1 MSCVFPRGRSLPPA
15 RLSPQA
21 AGEKVRATETEV
33 LVATP
38 QKHLLTARL
47 KLISELWDAGIKAEM
62 LYKKDPK
69 LLKQLQYCEDT
80 GIPLAA
86 IVGEQELTDGVVK
99 LRDVATR
106 EEVDIPREKLVAE
119 IRRRLAP

>member
-1 MSCVFPRGRSLPPA
+1 
-15 RLSPQA
+15 
-21 AGEKVRATETEV
+21 
-33 LVATP
+33 
-38 QKHLLTARL
+38 
-47 KLISELWDAGIKAEM
+47 M

-106 EEVDIPREKLVAE
+106 VEVRMPFLYLLPKVLPKCRGC
-119 IRRRLAP
+119 

>member
-1 MSCVFPRGRSLPPA
+1 
-15 RLSPQA
+15 
-21 AGEKVRATETEV
+21 
-33 LVATP
+33 
-38 QKHLLTARL
+38 
-47 KLISELWDAGIKAEM
+47 M

-86 IVGEQELTDGVVK
+86 IVGEQELADGVVK

-106 EEVDIPREKLVAE
+106 EEVRMPFYTRVYSTSKLQRSLKTSGFPLSIPLEGHSTDLLGDSRKPVTNCTGILT
-119 IRRRLAP
+119 

>member
-1 MSCVFPRGRSLPPA
+1 
-15 RLSPQA
+15 
-21 AGEKVRATETEV
+21 
-33 LVATP
+33 
-38 QKHLLTARL
+38 
-47 KLISELWDAGIKAEM
+47 M

-86 IVGEQELTDGVVK
+86 IVGEQELADGVVK

-106 EEVDIPREKLVAE
+106 EQVDIPREKLIDE
-119 IRRRLAP
+119 IRRRLEP

>member
-1 MSCVFPRGRSLPPA
+1 
-15 RLSPQA
+15 
-21 AGEKVRATETEV
+21 
-33 LVATP
+33 
-38 QKHLLTARL
+38 
-47 KLISELWDAGIKAEM
+47 M

-86 IVGEQELTDGVVK
+86 IVGEQELADGVVK

-106 EEVDIPREKLVAE
+106 QEVRMPFYTSFPNSRDF
-119 IRRRLAP
+119 